1 MERKL
6 YRSRRERMISGVC
19 GGIAE
24 YFDVDPTL
32 VRLVAVVV
40 TLVSVGTAAIAYLV
54 MTIVVPEE
62 PLGSGEGRGPAVVPP
77 PVPPSGTQSFA
88 QGAPPPA
95 APPPPGYPPMTGPPP
110 TPPRRPTRG
119 GITFGVVLVLVGLA
133 LLVGQ
138 FVPGLE
144 FWRLWPLIIVA
155 IGIRTMFRGSDD

>member
-32 VRLVAVVV
+32 VRLVAVVL

-62 PLGSGEGRGPAVVPP
+62 PLGAGEGRGPAVVPP
-77 PVPPSGTQSFA
+77 PVPPSGPQSSA
-88 QGAPPPA
+88 QGVPPPA
-95 APPPPGYPPMTGPPP
+95 APAPPGYPPMTGPQP

-133 LLVGQ
+133 LLASQ
-138 FVPGLE
+138 FVPGLDL
-144 FWRLWPLIIVA
+144 WRLWPLIIVA
-155 IGIRTMFRGSDD
+155 IGIRTMFRGGGE